1 MANIELSKLR
11 RKQDYYQNEAPDW
24 IRTIWD
30 RKESFD
36 WFLKNNRHKLT
47 KNGAIVRLGRDY
59 FINTSCFAAIT
70 QSIIGLD
77 ESRG

>member
-36 WFLKNNRHKLT
+36 WFLKNNRQHLT

-59 FINTSCFAAIT
+59 FINTSIFSAVAK
-70 QSIIGLD
+70 SIIGRS
-77 ESRG
+77 ESHD

>member
-24 IRTIWD
+24 IRIIWD

-36 WFLKNNRHKLT
+36 WFLKNNRRKLT

-59 FINTSCFAAIT
+59 FINTSCFAVVT

-77 ESRG
+77 EGHV